1 MNEFFLCLFSHLST
15 ERLIFGAFCLPFKKT
30 NYLCRTLGH
39 NYMQKYLL
47 KISLVAMLA
56 FASMLPAQAQ
66 LKIGFA
72 DLELLLAFMPEA
84 QAVERE
90 LNTYSETL
98 AKSIQSKQ
106 NYAQTKLAEFQERA
120 EEAGESLPPEE
131 LQSMEAELQKLQQ
144 ELVASQ
150 QDAEQKLLKRRSE
163 KLGPI
168 LDKVQASIDALAKE
182 EGYTYILNTTSGGT
196 SMVLHGSDQFNV
208 TKNLMNRLKIPIP
221 EGMDD

>member
-1 MNEFFLCLFSHLST
+1 
-15 ERLIFGAFCLPFKKT
+15 
-30 NYLCRTLGH
+30 
-39 NYMQKYLL
+39 MQKYLL